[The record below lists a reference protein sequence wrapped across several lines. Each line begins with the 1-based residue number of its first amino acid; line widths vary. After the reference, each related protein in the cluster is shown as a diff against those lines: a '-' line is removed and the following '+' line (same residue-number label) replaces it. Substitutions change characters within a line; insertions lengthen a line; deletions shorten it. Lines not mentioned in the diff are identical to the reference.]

1 VTTPPRG
8 GRPLRTALLAGAAL
22 VAFAANSVLAR
33 LALRGGGIDAASYS
47 TIRLASGA
55 VVLSLLVWRRGTA
68 RPLAAG
74 SWIGALFLFLYA
86 APFSYAYL
94 SLATGTGAL
103 ILFAAVQVTMIL
115 MGIRGGERPQP
126 REWLGLVL
134 ALAGL
139 VWLVLPGI
147 GAPAPLGAALMA
159 VAGISWG
166 FYSLRGRR
174 SGAPLADTT
183 GNFLRATPLALGLTA
198 LTLAS
203 ATMTPTGVLYAIL
216 SGGLAS
222 GVGYAIWYA
231 ALPGLTATRAATIQL
246 AVPVVAAV
254 AGVILLAEPPSVRL
268 VSAAAAILGGVG
280 LAVSARARRV

>member
-1 VTTPPRG
+1 VTNPSDP

-115 MGIRGGERPQP
+115 VGIRGGERPQP

-246 AVPVVAAV
+246 AVPVLAAV
-254 AGVILLAEPPSVRL
+254 AGVILLAEPLSVRL

>member
-1 VTTPPRG
+1 VTNPSDP

-115 MGIRGGERPQP
+115 VGIRGGERPQP

-159 VAGISWG
+159 IAGISWG

-183 GNFLRATPLALGLTA
+183 GNFLRATPLALCLTA

-203 ATMTPTGVLYAIL
+203 ATMTPTGVLFAVL

-246 AVPVVAAV
+246 AVPVLAAV
-254 AGVILLAEPPSVRL
+254 AGVILLAEPLSVRL

>member
-1 VTTPPRG
+1 MTNPSDP

-55 VVLSLLVWRRGTA
+55 VVLSLLVWRRGPS

-246 AVPVVAAV
+246 AVPALAAV
-254 AGVILLAEPPSVRL
+254 AGVILLAEPLSVRL

>member
-1 VTTPPRG
+1 MTNPSDP

-55 VVLSLLVWRRGTA
+55 VVLSLLVWRRGTS

-246 AVPVVAAV
+246 AVPALAAV
-254 AGVILLAEPPSVRL
+254 AGVILLAEPLSVRL